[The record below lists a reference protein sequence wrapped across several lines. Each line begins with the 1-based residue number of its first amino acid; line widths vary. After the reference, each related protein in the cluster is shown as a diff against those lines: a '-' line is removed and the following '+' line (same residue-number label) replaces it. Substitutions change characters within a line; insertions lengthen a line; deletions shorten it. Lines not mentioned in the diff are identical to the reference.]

1 MKHSFKKTLLA
12 LYLTAAIGSAVAQ
25 SKPAFNKYHT
35 PAEVQSQLTNFQLS
49 NPQLVTLHPIAVS
62 PGGVTLN
69 VIEIGRQQTDGPAV
83 FVGAN
88 LDGTHPLATEG
99 AMWLAQFLID
109 SAAYRSNVKW
119 FILPVGNPDAAANF
133 FSTPRYRSTLNRM
146 HVNLDVDDQT
156 NEDGYEDLNGD
167 GFITMMRKASPE
179 GLYRISDEDARLLV
193 KADPVKGDRGIY
205 KLYTEG
211 IDNDGDGLFNEDEPG
226 GVNPGINFPHD
237 FQHFNKEAGLWP
249 GYAPETFGI
258 MKFIYEHPE
267 IAMSITLGGSNF
279 LLDVPQEGRSDFDP
293 NRIRVPERLAR
304 QLGITSNQPQTM
316 QGLLDLMASRFPDW
330 AVNENTVLSQ
340 LNLGPEKNFRKNDLI
355 FYQTLAKSYK
365 EHLAAN
371 KLPTSRMAP
380 EKPRSGSFELWSYFH
395 LGVPSIALSL
405 WEPDAAAD
413 TSTSRGSGNAQGANA
428 RQATASPSAVS
439 QEKQWLNYFDTSGK
453 QGFANWQPFSH
464 PQLGDVEIG
473 GFIPFASNT
482 PPADAIDDL
491 LKGQLP
497 FIAALPKML
506 PNILLAEEKVTALG
520 GGIYKVELFI
530 DNKGSLPYPTSMGQR
545 NEHPVPLVLILEGNE
560 MEILEGQK
568 RTPINHIGSN
578 QIHKQTYLVK
588 TGKAANIKVSLTG
601 PAIKNQTKQ
610 IPL

>member
-1 MKHSFKKTLLA
+1 MKQSFKKTLLS
-12 LYLTAAIGSAVAQ
+12 LIITVAIGSAQAQ
-25 SKPAFNKYHT
+25 PGPAFNKYHT
-35 PAEVQSQLTNFQLS
+35 PAEVQTQLSNFQRS

-69 VIEIGRQQTDGPAV
+69 VIEIGRQQSDGPAV

-99 AMWLAQFLID
+99 ALGLAKLLID
-109 SAAYRSNVKW
+109 SAAYRSQVKW
-119 FILPVGNPDAAANF
+119 FILPLGNPDAAANF
-133 FSTPRYRSTLNRM
+133 FASPRYRSTLNRM
-146 HVNLDVDDQT
+146 KINLDVDDQT
-156 NEDGYEDLNGD
+156 NEDGFEDLNGD
-167 GFITMMRKASPE
+167 GFITMMRKTSPE
-179 GLYRISDEDARLLV
+179 GSYRISDEDARLMV
-193 KADPVKGDRGIY
+193 KADPLKGERG
-205 KLYTEG
+205 LYVLYSEG

-279 LLDVPQEGRSDFDP
+279 LSDLPQEGRSDFDP

-304 QLGITSNQPQTM
+304 QLGITSNQPQTL
-316 QGLLDLMASRFPDW
+316 QGLLELMSSRFPDM
-330 AVNENTVLSQ
+330 AITENTVLSQ

-365 EHLAAN
+365 EHLLSN
-371 KLPTSRMAP
+371 KLSTSRMAP

-405 WEPDAAAD
+405 WEPDGVAD
-413 TSTSRGSGNAQGANA
+413 TSAVAGSGNSQGNNP
-428 RQATASPSAVS
+428 RQSAAPAVS
-439 QEKQWLNYFDTSGK
+439 QEKQWLKYFDASGK
-453 QGFANWQPFSH
+453 NGFANWQAFRH
-464 PQLGDVEIG
+464 PQLGEVEIG
-473 GFIPFASNT
+473 GFIPFANST
-482 PPADAIDDL
+482 PPAEAIENL

-506 PNILLAEEKVTALG
+506 PNIILAEEKVTPLG
-520 GGIYKVELFI
+520 GGIFKVELFI
-530 DNKGSLPYPTSMGQR
+530 DNTGALPYPTSMGQR
-545 NEHPVPLVLILEGNE
+545 NEQPAPLVLILEGSDI
-560 MEILEGQK
+560 EILEGQK
-568 RTPINHIGSN
+568 RTPIDHIGSN
-578 QIHKQTYLVK
+578 QIHKQTYLLK
-588 TGKAANIKVSLTG
+588 AGKAGSLKVSLTG
-601 PAIKNQTKQ
+601 PTIKNQTKQ
-610 IPL
+610 ISL

>member
-1 MKHSFKKTLLA
+1 MKQSFKKTLLS
-12 LYLTAAIGSAVAQ
+12 LIITVAIGSAQAQ
-25 SKPAFNKYHT
+25 PGPAFNKYHT
-35 PAEVQSQLTNFQLS
+35 PAEVQTQLSNFQRS

-69 VIEIGRQQTDGPAV
+69 VIEIGRQQSDGPAV

-99 AMWLAQFLID
+99 ALGLAKLLID
-109 SAAYRSNVKW
+109 SAAYRSQVKW
-119 FILPVGNPDAAANF
+119 FILPLGNPDAAANF
-133 FSTPRYRSTLNRM
+133 FASPRYRSTLNRM
-146 HVNLDVDDQT
+146 KINLDVDDQT
-156 NEDGYEDLNGD
+156 NEDGFEDLNGD
-167 GFITMMRKASPE
+167 GYITMMRKTSPE
-179 GLYRISDEDARLLV
+179 GSYRISDEDARLMV
-193 KADPVKGDRGIY
+193 KADPLKGERGVY
-205 KLYTEG
+205 VLYSEG

-279 LLDVPQEGRSDFDP
+279 LSDLPQEGRSDFDP

-304 QLGITSNQPQTM
+304 QLGITSNQPQTL
-316 QGLLDLMASRFPDW
+316 QGLLELMSSRFPDM
-330 AVNENTVLSQ
+330 AITENTVLSQ

-365 EHLAAN
+365 EHLLSN
-371 KLPTSRMAP
+371 KLSTSRMAP

-405 WEPDAAAD
+405 WEPDGVAD
-413 TSTSRGSGNAQGANA
+413 TSAVAGSGNSQGNNPRLSAA
-428 RQATASPSAVS
+428 PAVS
-439 QEKQWLNYFDTSGK
+439 QEKQWLKYFDASGK
-453 QGFANWQPFSH
+453 NGFANWQAFSH
-464 PQLGDVEIG
+464 PQLGEVEIG
-473 GFIPFASNT
+473 GFIPFANST
-482 PPADAIDDL
+482 PPAEAIENL

-506 PNILLAEEKVTALG
+506 PNIILAEEKVTPLG
-520 GGIYKVELFI
+520 GGIFKVELFI
-530 DNKGSLPYPTSMGQR
+530 DNTGALPYPTSMGQR
-545 NEHPVPLVLILEGNE
+545 NEQPAPLVLILEGSDI
-560 MEILEGQK
+560 EILEGQK
-568 RTPINHIGSN
+568 RTPIDHIGSN
-578 QIHKQTYLVK
+578 QIHKQTFLLK
-588 TGKAANIKVSLTG
+588 AGKAGSLKVSLTG

-610 IPL
+610 ISL